1 MSKIKTATLSII
13 AATYALAIHAEPRF
27 VQGGT
32 AGFVVSDIKY
42 ALGPDASET
51 GA

>member
-32 AGFVVSDIKY
+32 AGFVVSDNKY